1 MGPKT
6 FQHRMVKGTRMAA
19 KTRFTAP
26 KKAKKSKKVLK
37 GRKSTTV
44 KAQPT
49 TPKKTLKV
57 KKNAN
62 DGKKMVIRHDGKK
75 QTVVTYE
82 KALAHYEK
90 LMHDEEGNE
99 SHLLTDMN
107 ITLDTNWYGPD
118 IYDQHGNKISGQD
131 VLNNLNLFNIRL
143 DDYTIGWMP
152 KPVKRDFHTNLLS
165 DASNEDMA
173 SMVAF
178 MPFLIGLIKA
188 LAVEVERS
196 RTDKQNSRETTPDMT
211 PE

>member
-44 KAQPT
+44 KAKT
-49 TPKKTLKV
+49 STPAKALKV
-57 KKNAN
+57 KKNA
-62 DGKKMVIRHDGKK
+62 DDEMKMVIRHDGRK
-75 QTVVTYE
+75 QTVVTYA

-118 IYDQHGNKISGQD
+118 IYDEHGNKISGQN
-131 VLNNLNLFNIRL
+131 VLNNLKVFDDKLR
-143 DDYTIGWMP
+143 DYTVGWMP
-152 KPVKRDFHTNLLS
+152 KPKKGDFCTNLLS
-165 DASNEDMA
+165 NASNEDMA
-173 SMVAF
+173 SIVAF
-178 MPFLIGLIKA
+178 MPFMIGLIKA
-188 LAVEVERS
+188 LAVEIERS
-196 RTDKQNSRETTPDMT
+196 RSDKQNSRETTPDMT

>member
-6 FQHRMVKGTRMAA
+6 FHNRMVKGTRMAA

-26 KKAKKSKKVLK
+26 KKAKKVLK
-37 GRKSTTV
+37 GKKSTTV
-44 KAQPT
+44 KAKTT
-49 TPKKTLKV
+49 TPAKALKV
-57 KKNAN
+57 KKNA
-62 DGKKMVIRHDGKK
+62 DDEMKMVIRHDGRK

-99 SHLLTDMN
+99 AQELTDMN
-107 ITLDTNWYGPD
+107 MTLDTNWYGPD
-118 IYDQHGNKISGQD
+118 IFDQHGNKISGQD
-131 VLNNLNLFNIRL
+131 VLKNLKLIDDKCKDHIIR
-143 DDYTIGWMP
+143 WMP
-152 KPVKRDFHTNLLS
+152 TPKMRDFHTKLLS

-188 LAVEVERS
+188 LAVEIERS
-196 RTDKQNSRETTPDMT
+196 RTDKENSRESTPDMN